1 MNELERTALNEILRT
16 VTYIA
21 EKLDERCRFRK
32 GKWRK
37 IMIFI
42 LTISTNMLI
51 TFIFLNLY
59 SRYLAKEL
67 KKIEDRVLVYIQLKT
82 ILQKDSPSSVKE

>member
-1 MNELERTALNEILRT
+1 MM
-16 VTYIA
+16 V
-21 EKLDERCRFRK
+21 
-32 GKWRK
+32 
-37 IMIFI
+37 FI
-42 LTISTNMLI
+42 LTILINTLI

-67 KKIEDRVLVYIQLKT
+67 KKIEDRVLVYLQLKT

>member
-1 MNELERTALNEILRT
+1 MM
-16 VTYIA
+16 V
-21 EKLDERCRFRK
+21 
-32 GKWRK
+32 
-37 IMIFI
+37 FI
-42 LTISTNMLI
+42 LMILINTLI

-82 ILQKDSPSSVKE
+82 MLQKDSPSLVKE